1 MPQHDLS
8 LGRHFADQPAADH
21 PRYRVSSDL
30 GRVQTRR
37 SWVGPT
43 GNDLSSRVRTGS
55 EPRVGGLRLARGG
68 EPEGGLLQS
77 LDVGITIPSFSV
89 RYTIFARSVCRR
101 HESSAPMAIDRDGS
115 WE

>member
-21 PRYRVSSDL
+21 PRCRISSGL

-43 GNDLSSRVRTGS
+43 GNDLSSRVRMGS
-55 EPRVGGLRLARGG
+55 EARVG
-68 EPEGGLLQS
+68 
-77 LDVGITIPSFSV
+77 VIPGKTRAPSPFNWLKAAKV
-89 RYTIFARSVCRR
+89 LVIRCFNDR
-101 HESSAPMAIDRDGS
+101 HEDK
-115 WE
+115 

>member
-43 GNDLSSRVRTGS
+43 GNDLSSPSG
-55 EPRVGGLRLARGG
+55 RL
-68 EPEGGLLQS
+68 
-77 LDVGITIPSFSV
+77 V
-89 RYTIFARSVCRR
+89 
-101 HESSAPMAIDRDGS
+101 
-115 WE
+115 

>member
-43 GNDLSSRVRTGS
+43 GNDLSSRVRMGS
-55 EPRVGGLRLARGG
+55 EPFHLRA
-68 EPEGGLLQS
+68 
-77 LDVGITIPSFSV
+77 SV
-89 RYTIFARSVCRR
+89 RRHRRAQEGSPMLRSITR
-101 HESSAPMAIDRDGS
+101 MALA
-115 WE
+115 

>member
-21 PRYRVSSDL
+21 PRCRISSGL

-43 GNDLSSRVRTGS
+43 GNDLSSRVRMGS

-77 LDVGITIPSFSV
+77 PVEDQVVVRVPVENLDPVAASIAQGQRALCDV
-89 RYTIFARSVCRR
+89 
-101 HESSAPMAIDRDGS
+101 
-115 WE
+115 